1 MNNTKTPLYD
11 VMRKNDTIKN
21 KEDYQ
26 NAIAKQA
33 ILVDGKVITDPITR
47 IEYDSIITFNQR
59 QYFFSPFGFWLT
71 GLDKNTEAE
80 GDSND

>member
-33 ILVDGKVITDPITR
+33 ILVDGKIVKETDLS
-47 IEYDSIITFNQR
+47 IEYGSIITFNQR
-59 QYFFSPFGFWLT
+59 QYFFSPFGLWLT
-71 GLDKNTEAE
+71 T
-80 GDSND
+80 